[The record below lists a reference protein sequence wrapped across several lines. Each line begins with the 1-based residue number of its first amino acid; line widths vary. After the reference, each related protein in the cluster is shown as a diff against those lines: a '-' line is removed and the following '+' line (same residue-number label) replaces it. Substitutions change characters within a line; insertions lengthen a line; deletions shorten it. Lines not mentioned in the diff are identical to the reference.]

1 MINTIRSEW
10 LKLRTVR
17 INYVLAA
24 IAFAAPVIIATL
36 DASLRNVDDWTSE
49 SLISTTTGWV
59 TLTGLLLGVMSACS
73 ATGEFGFGT
82 IRPTL
87 TATPSRIK
95 VVAAKSIVVGVAAAV
110 VQMFVIACSLVLIL
124 AVVNGRGGSI
134 SLSEAGDMRIALVG
148 SVSFAVIIA
157 LLGAGVGILLR
168 HTGAAVA
175 ALILWPTVIEP
186 LFAGFLG
193 SVLNVDNPFK
203 WMPFLSGF
211 NLGSSEL
218 DSSGLSRSVG
228 GLYFFSLAV
237 LVTAI
242 GTVLLERRDA

>member
-24 IAFAAPVIIATL
+24 IAFATPVIIATL
-36 DASLRNVDDWTSE
+36 EASLRDVDEWTSE

-59 TLTGLLLGVMSACS
+59 TLTGLLLGVMSACT

-95 VVAAKSIVVGVAAAV
+95 IVAAKSIVVGLAAAV

-134 SLSEAGDMRIALVG
+134 SLSEAGDTRIALVG
-148 SVSFAVIIA
+148 SVAFAVIIA
-157 LLGAGVGILLR
+157 LIGVGVGMLFR
-168 HTGAAVA
+168 HTAAAVA

-193 SVLNVDNPFK
+193 SVFNVDNSFK
-203 WMPFLSGF
+203 WMPFLSGI
-211 NLGSSEL
+211 NLGNPEI
-218 DSSGLSRSVG
+218 DSSQLSRTAG
-228 GLYFFSLAV
+228 GLYFFALAA
-237 LVTAI
+237 LITAI
-242 GTVLLERRDA
+242 GTTLFQRRDA